1 MIIQWI
7 SSHQR
12 TLIYLSNMLLV
23 AVVVKHNSQVII
35 HFHFF
40 LFILSF
46 FSFQL
51 SSRSHEEKAGLELR
65 SREASGY
72 ILSFFLTCMYYGSD
86 LCGVSSSSIGHL
98 VNFCCNVLRSHSMFL
113 EWWNTTK
120 SLSNIWQHFRAYLT
134 RGLQK
139 YARNSIP
146 MMAFWGQTKAGQKN
160 AARLAGLA
168 VLS

>member
-1 MIIQWI
+1 MMKNNSMNVF
-7 SSHQR
+7 SSV
-12 TLIYLSNMLLV
+12 TLICLSYMLLV

-72 ILSFFLTCMYYGSD
+72 ILSFFSNMY
-86 LCGVSSSSIGHL
+86 
-98 VNFCCNVLRSHSMFL
+98 VLRSD
-113 EWWNTTK
+113 
-120 SLSNIWQHFRAYLT
+120 
-134 RGLQK
+134 
-139 YARNSIP
+139 
-146 MMAFWGQTKAGQKN
+146 
-160 AARLAGLA
+160 
-168 VLS
+168 